1 MVRVLVLAPE
11 KLALFRCH
19 WYVSVPASVL
29 ASTVNVTCDPGAT
42 FILST
47 GCWVISGGVTGSYKE
62 VENNYDKQMT
72 MKYILPHV
80 LCNTQY
86 MAVFIVEFMHW

>member
-1 MVRVLVLAPE
+1 MVRVLVLAPD
-11 KLALFRCH
+11 KLALFCCH

-62 VENNYDKQMT
+62 VENNYDKQMM

-80 LCNTQY
+80 LCNTLY
-86 MAVFIVEFMHW
+86 TAKTT